1 MNVLDMSLYR
11 LCCTNLAFKLHKDI
25 FNEHKQKV
33 KVDLQIIAIALA
45 NGAEILLSEDTGIQ
59 KCVNNLELDLKIY
72 SRYDLKIGLDL
83 FDDE

>member
-11 LCCTNLAFKLHKDI
+11 LCCTILAFKFHKDI

>member
-1 MNVLDMSLYR
+1 MDKKASLI
-11 LCCTNLAFKLHKDI
+11 TGELAFKLHKDI
-25 FNEHKQKV
+25 FNENKQKV